1 MLDKNDHDQ
10 DKEWHEETI
19 QEPDIYE
26 LGVGGGRQA
35 LGYGAFQGVHYE
47 QGRDRKWDGRLEVF
61 FIEINRSLKKGINI
75 VQLGPSFKSKS
86 KVWTKAE
93 L

>member
-10 DKEWHEETI
+10 DKEWHEETV

-35 LGYGAFQGVHYE
+35 LSNGPLQGVHYE
-47 QGRDRKWDGRLEVF
+47 QGRDRKWDGRLEVL

-75 VQLGPSFKSKS
+75 I
-86 KVWTKAE
+86 
-93 L
+93 